1 MSPAASSNNLQ
12 QERRTHSL
20 QAGSLAGAVANAAAA
35 TVEPQAVF
43 NIRRYRPSDLPQVV
57 EICRNVYGGTDVL
70 PDRITG
76 EAARPDTNVLVAA
89 ASADDTVAAL
99 LCCQQRGDVLWL
111 YGARTREDMRRR
123 GLAELLLA
131 EAEAL
136 ARTLPGV
143 TALLSVT
150 VPVNGTMRGI
160 FARRSLR
167 QLCHVVSW
175 PPYTVARELHSQLTE
190 APPAGEERQR
200 PASLLD
206 ALPGAAAVLQN
217 DQARQLLPLWRRCQ
231 TQAELEVALLQLRQR
246 RMDAVVAAAR
256 PAAPAGEQ
264 QAHATSQQQSNAF
277 HWVPEEFELLPAS
290 SAQAAEL
297 VSQGQVWLL
306 PAGVATAGSQVAA
319 TQPQDHQQQQPGAQH
334 DLPAVLVLHGPGVW
348 GMRHAGIVAAS
359 RAALDSAVLLTT
371 RLEPRC
377 CCFYVDRCERFDHD
391 ILWASTAGDR
401 VDVLP
406 HWKQL

>member
-1 MSPAASSNNLQ
+1 M
-12 QERRTHSL
+12 
-20 QAGSLAGAVANAAAA
+20 
-35 TVEPQAVF
+35 
-43 NIRRYRPSDLPQVV
+43 
-57 EICRNVYGGTDVL
+57 
-70 PDRITG
+70 
-76 EAARPDTNVLVAA
+76 
-89 ASADDTVAAL
+89 
-99 LCCQQRGDVLWL
+99 
-111 YGARTREDMRRR
+111 
-123 GLAELLLA
+123 
-131 EAEAL
+131 
-136 ARTLPGV
+136 

-160 FARRSLR
+160 FSRRSLR

-206 ALPGAAAVLQN
+206 ALPGAAAVLQS

-377 CCFYVDRCERFDHD
+377 CWCVGQGD
-391 ILWASTAGDR
+391 LGWASLHAAGACSHTKQAPPCAPAPAAGR
-401 VDVLP
+401 FPRLQQSCSALP
-406 HWKQL
+406 THSAPLPPPPSNQLLCGPL